1 MLFRSVFVKWNFDT
15 TEKISPGIAG
25 LPAVL
30 RGKLFFSYFL
40 AAGLVTAGSHGI
52 PGEIFSGFL
61 ANSAFL
67 AVDGLRSLAGSLATR
82 LLLL

>member
-52 PGEIFSGFL
+52 PGEIFFR
-61 ANSAFL
+61 NFEKF
-67 AVDGLRSLAGSLATR
+67 RSFQSERPAMASQ
-82 LLLL
+82 